1 MPHGPSDEVNPPQV
15 QYQDMYACTTSMSA
29 STGGQG
35 RAGKGRAGQGRAGQ
49 GIMQAHIHVQGKQYN
64 KRLKAANMTGETGK
78 HTCIDLQDAHASASC
93 RAGG

>member
-1 MPHGPSDEVNPPQV
+1 MHQL
-15 QYQDMYACTTSMSA
+15 
-29 STGGQG
+29 
-35 RAGKGRAGQGRAGQ
+35 AGKAGQGRAGQGRAGQ
-49 GIMQAHIHVQGKQYN
+49 GRAGQGRAGHGRAGQGTAGQAIMQAHIHMQGKQYN